1 MQFKLLIPLAVF
13 LFLSI
18 TVTAAPLDQ
27 LGTVSDDTLFVSR
40 DNVVVSALKHNEML
54 SASSSMVDAANADA
68 LGAWRGFLP
77 RVSLG
82 GYQMRSNDALYGFGF
97 KLNQRRATPMDMMT
111 PMSDPQ
117 GLGRNTLNF
126 PGITE
131 NNISQVK
138 LLQPIFNGGM
148 AIYGK
153 KAANNMALSAKMDHK
168 RAEETIEYQAV
179 QAYEGLLLASAY
191 ETVMLVAL
199 EAADGHVRQAQAM
212 FDAEMV
218 TEADLLQ
225 AKVYRSALHQKL
237 IEVQNMVRTA
247 GEYIKL
253 LTATDVS
260 LIIAPVTN
268 DKIDVS
274 RLAFETTGASTRSDI
289 ESGKLKS
296 AAASNMV
303 KVARGSVLPH
313 LNMSA
318 EKNWYSEDDF
328 LGSDADAWTVGL
340 YATWDIFSG
349 LENIGAIKK
358 AKAQSRAAGYMLDFE
373 TRKATVEA
381 TQAKLE
387 LEAALAKYEV
397 AGDAVTAAREGLR
410 IVTNQYREGLAS
422 MVDLLDVQAAST
434 MAEGNLV
441 QAGFDVSTGVAKLR
455 FAGGTAYCTSGDTE

>member
-1 MQFKLLIPLAVF
+1 MQFKLLLSVAVF
-13 LFLSI
+13 LLLSV
-18 TVTAAPLDQ
+18 TVNAAALDQ
-27 LGTVSDDTLFVSR
+27 LGTVSNDTLFVSR

-68 LGAWRGFLP
+68 FGAWRGFLP

-97 KLNQRRATPMDMMT
+97 KLNQRRATPADMST
-111 PMSDPQ
+111 PPY
-117 GLGRNTLNF
+117 GTTLNF

-131 NNISQVK
+131 NNIAQVK
-138 LLQPIFNGGM
+138 LLMPVFNGGM
-148 AIYGK
+148 AVYGK

-168 RAEETIEYQAV
+168 RAEETVEYHAV

-199 EAADGHVRQAQAM
+199 DAADGHVRQAQAM

-218 TEADLLQ
+218 TESDLLQ
-225 AKVYRSALHQKL
+225 AKVYRSGIHQQL
-237 IEVQNMVRTA
+237 IETRNMVRTS

-253 LTATDVS
+253 LTATDVQ
-260 LIIAPVTN
+260 LVIAPAGN
-268 DKIDVS
+268 DKIEVT
-274 RLAFETTGASTRSDI
+274 RLAFGTTGATTRSDI

-296 AAASNMV
+296 TAASNMV
-303 KVARGSVLPH
+303 KVARGSMLPH

-318 EKNWYSEDDF
+318 EKNWYSSEDF
-328 LGSDADAWTVGL
+328 LGDDADAWTVGV

-349 LENIGAIKK
+349 FENIGAMKK
-358 AKAQSRAAGYMLDFE
+358 ARAQSRAANYMLDFE

-387 LEAALAKYEV
+387 LEAAIDEYSV
-397 AGDAVTAAREGLR
+397 ASDAVTAAREGLR
-410 IVTNQYREGLAS
+410 SVTNQYREGLAS

-455 FAGGTAYCTSGDTE
+455 FAGGTAYCTGSDTE

>member
-1 MQFKLLIPLAVF
+1 MQFKLLLVAGIL
-13 LFLSI
+13 LLSI
-18 TVTAAPLDQ
+18 TVNSAALDE
-27 LGTVSDDTLFVSR
+27 LGTVSNDTLFVSR

-82 GYQMRSNDALYGFGF
+82 GYQMRTNDALYGFGF
-97 KLNQRRATPMDMMT
+97 KLNQRRATPADMST
-111 PMSDPQ
+111 PPY
-117 GLGRNTLNF
+117 GTTLNF
-126 PGITE
+126 PGVTE
-131 NNISQVK
+131 NNIAQVK
-138 LLQPIFNGGM
+138 LLMPVFNGGM

-168 RAEETIEYQAV
+168 RAEETVEYHAV

-199 EAADGHVRQAQAM
+199 DAADGHVRQAQAM

-218 TEADLLQ
+218 TESDLLQ
-225 AKVYRSALHQKL
+225 AKVYRSGIYQQL
-237 IEVQNMVRTA
+237 IETRNMVRTS

-253 LTATDVS
+253 LTATDVQ
-260 LIIAPVTN
+260 LVIAPTSS
-268 DKIDVS
+268 DKIDVA
-274 RLAFETTGASTRSDI
+274 RLAFGATGATTRSDI

-296 AAASNMV
+296 TAAGNMV
-303 KVARGSVLPH
+303 KVARGSMLPH
-313 LNMSA
+313 LNMSS
-318 EKNWYSEDDF
+318 EKNWYSSEDF
-328 LGSDADAWTVGL
+328 LGDDADAWTVGV

-349 LENIGAIKK
+349 FENIGALKK
-358 AKAQSRAAGYMLDFE
+358 ARAQSRAAKYMLDFE

-387 LEAALAKYEV
+387 LEAAIEKYNV
-397 AGDAVTAAREGLR
+397 ANDAVTAAREGLR

-441 QAGFDVSTGVAKLR
+441 QAGFDVSTGIAKLR
-455 FAGGTAYCTSGDTE
+455 FAGGTAYCTGSDTE

>member
-1 MQFKLLIPLAVF
+1 MQFKLLLSVVVF
-13 LFLSI
+13 LLLSI
-18 TVTAAPLDQ
+18 TVDAAALDQ
-27 LGTVSDDTLFVSR
+27 LGTVSNDTLFVSR
-40 DNVVVSALKHNEML
+40 ENVVVSALKHNEML

-97 KLNQRRATPMDMMT
+97 KLNQRRATPADMST
-111 PMSDPQ
+111 PPY
-117 GLGRNTLNF
+117 GTTLNF

-138 LLQPIFNGGM
+138 LLMPVFNGGM
-148 AIYGK
+148 AVYGK

-168 RAEETIEYQAV
+168 RAEETVEYHAV

-199 EAADGHVRQAQAM
+199 KAADGHVRQAQAM

-218 TEADLLQ
+218 TESDLLQ
-225 AKVYRSALHQKL
+225 AKVYRSGLHQKL
-237 IEVQNMVRTA
+237 IETRNMVRTS

-253 LTATDVS
+253 LTASDVD
-260 LIIAPVTN
+260 LIIAPAN
-268 DKIDVS
+268 SDKIEVA
-274 RLAFETTGASTRSDI
+274 RLAFGTTGATTRSDI

-296 AAASNMV
+296 TAAGNMV
-303 KVARGSVLPH
+303 KVARGSMLPH

-318 EKNWYSEDDF
+318 EKNWYSSEDF
-328 LGSDADAWTVGL
+328 LGDDSDAWTVGV
-340 YATWDIFSG
+340 YASWDIFSG
-349 LENIGAIKK
+349 LENIGALKK
-358 AKAQSRAAGYMLDFE
+358 ARAQSRATNYMLDFE

-387 LEAALAKYEV
+387 LEAAIEKYSV
-397 AGDAVTAAREGLR
+397 AGEAVTAAREGLR

-455 FAGGTAYCTSGDTE
+455 FAGGTVYCTGSETE

>member
-1 MQFKLLIPLAVF
+1 MQFKLLLVAGIL
-13 LFLSI
+13 LLSI
-18 TVTAAPLDQ
+18 TVNSAALDE
-27 LGTVSDDTLFVSR
+27 LGTVSNDTLFVSR

-82 GYQMRSNDALYGFGF
+82 GYQMRTNDALYGFGF
-97 KLNQRRATPMDMMT
+97 KLNQRRATPADMST
-111 PMSDPQ
+111 PPY
-117 GLGRNTLNF
+117 GTTLNF
-126 PGITE
+126 PGVTE
-131 NNISQVK
+131 NNIAQVK
-138 LLQPIFNGGM
+138 LLMPVFNGGM

-168 RAEETIEYQAV
+168 RAEETVEYHAV

-199 EAADGHVRQAQAM
+199 DAADGHVRQAQAM

-218 TEADLLQ
+218 TESDLLQ
-225 AKVYRSALHQKL
+225 AKVYRSGIYQQL
-237 IEVQNMVRTA
+237 IETRNMVRTS

-253 LTATDVS
+253 LTATDVQ
-260 LIIAPVTN
+260 LVIAPTSS
-268 DKIDVS
+268 DKIDVA
-274 RLAFETTGASTRSDI
+274 RLAFGATGATTRSDI

-296 AAASNMV
+296 TAAGNMV
-303 KVARGSVLPH
+303 KVARGSMLPH

-318 EKNWYSEDDF
+318 EKNWYSSEDF
-328 LGSDADAWTVGL
+328 LGDDADAWTVGV

-349 LENIGAIKK
+349 FENIGALKK
-358 AKAQSRAAGYMLDFE
+358 ARAQSRAAKYMLDFE

-387 LEAALAKYEV
+387 LEAAIEKYNV
-397 AGDAVTAAREGLR
+397 ANDAVTAAREGLR

-441 QAGFDVSTGVAKLR
+441 QAGFDVSTGIAKLR
-455 FAGGTAYCTSGDTE
+455 FAGGTAYCTGSDTE